1 MLSRGRRRRMIEE
14 KQEKKVINTAK
25 LVREQM
31 SDRDFELYLYS
42 LKKLAEKNLDD
53 NLTYMTNLYNLRAF
67 QVKAQEEMLENPELK
82 FALIVL
88 DFANFNS
95 INEFCGRDVGD
106 GLLLWVADCLRE
118 EAKGKEHMVLSHF
131 RADVFAV
138 FIPFTEKSDLI
149 ALVNRIEK
157 RVAEHKIPHKVLP
170 AFGICIADSPTM
182 SVSAMRDYATLA
194 LNTIKGKF
202 YAKYAFFDEE
212 MRKQMLLNKMVE
224 NDIIK
229 ALEEEELMPF
239 IQPKV
244 NMESGEIV
252 GGEALV
258 RWHHPKR
265 GLVMPMSF
273 LPVLEKN
280 GLIIDVDICIWRQIF
295 KFIGE
300 RIAAGE
306 KVVPISINISRQH
319 VFDSV
324 FRDCIVDFSKEFQV
338 PPELVVLELTESGFL
353 EDNETMYEHLQYL
366 KGKGFSLSMDDF
378 GTGYST
384 MTILKNR
391 PMDEIKI
398 DRGFIVDIENPKSQS
413 ILSHMIDMLRDLG
426 LNIIVEGV
434 ENTAQQE
441 YLLKYGC
448 NKAQGF
454 LYYKPM
460 PMEEFATLLDGM

>member
-1 MLSRGRRRRMIEE
+1 MG
-14 KQEKKVINTAK
+14 KNQEKTVINTAR

-31 SDRDFELYLYS
+31 SDKDFGLYLYS
-42 LKKLAEKNLDD
+42 LKKLAENNIEG
-53 NLTYMTNLYNLRAF
+53 NLTYMTNLYNVRAF
-67 QVKAQEEMLENPELK
+67 QVKAQEEMLENPDLQ
-82 FALIVL
+82 FAVIVL
-88 DFANFNS
+88 DFANFNT

-106 GLLLWVADCLRE
+106 GLLMCVADALRS
-118 EAKGKEHMVLSHF
+118 EAQGKAHVVLSHF
-131 RADVFAV
+131 RADVFS
-138 FIPFTEKSDLI
+138 FFTPFEEKSELI
-149 ALVNRIEK
+149 EIVNHIDRRI
-157 RVAEHKIPHKVLP
+157 AAYKIPYKVLP

-182 SVSAMRDYATLA
+182 AVSTMRDYAMLA
-194 LNTIKGKF
+194 LDTIKGKF
-202 YAKYAFFDEE
+202 YAKYAFFDEK
-212 MRKQMLLNKMVE
+212 MRTQMLLNKMVE

-229 ALEEEELMPF
+229 ALEEEQLMPY

-244 NMESGEIV
+244 DMESGKII

-258 RWHHPKR
+258 RWKHPEK
-265 GLVMPMSF
+265 GIVMPMKF
-273 LPVLEKN
+273 IPVLEKN

-295 KFIGE
+295 KFLGK
-300 RIAAGE
+300 RLAAGE

-324 FRDCIVDFSKEFQV
+324 FRDCITDFSREFHV

-353 EDNETMYEHLQYL
+353 EDNEKMYEHLRYL
-366 KGKGFSLSMDDF
+366 KQQGFTLSMDDF

-384 MTILKNR
+384 MTMLKNQ

-413 ILSHMIDMLRDLG
+413 ILSHTIDMLHDLD

-434 ENTAQQE
+434 ESAAQQE

-448 NKAQGF
+448 SRAQGF

-460 PMEEFATLLDGM
+460 PIEEFETLLDKS

>member
-1 MLSRGRRRRMIEE
+1 ME
-14 KQEKKVINTAK
+14 KNQKKTVNTAK
-25 LVREQM
+25 LVREKM
-31 SDRDFELYLYS
+31 SERDFELYLYS
-42 LKKLAEKNLDD
+42 LKKLAENNYEN
-53 NLTYMTNLYNLRAF
+53 NLTFMTNLYNIRAF

-82 FALIVL
+82 FAIIVL
-88 DFANFNS
+88 DFANFNT

-106 GLLLWVADCLRE
+106 GLLRCVADALRSE
-118 EAKGKEHMVLSHF
+118 TEGKEHIVLAHF

-138 FIPFTEKSDLI
+138 FAPFEDKSELI
-149 ALVNRIEK
+149 EIVSRIDK
-157 RVAEHKIPHKVLP
+157 KISEYKIAYKVLP

-182 SVSAMRDYATLA
+182 SVSIMRDYAMLA

-202 YAKYAFFDEE
+202 YAKYAFFDDE

-229 ALEEEELMPF
+229 ALEEEQLLPF

-244 NMESGEIV
+244 DMKSGEIV

-258 RWHHPKR
+258 RWYHPER
-265 GLVMPMSF
+265 GIVMPMKF
-273 LPVLEKN
+273 IPVLEKN

-295 KFIGE
+295 KFIGKRLE
-300 RIAAGE
+300 AGE

-324 FRDCIVDFSKEFQV
+324 FRDCIVDFSKEFHV

-353 EDNETMYEHLQYL
+353 EDNEKMYEHLRYL
-366 KGKGFSLSMDDF
+366 KEQGFALSMDDF

-384 MTILKNR
+384 MTMLKNQ

-413 ILSHMIDMLRDLG
+413 ILSHTINMLQDLD

-434 ENTAQQE
+434 ENAAQQE

-460 PMEEFATLLDGM
+460 PMEEFATLLDKI